1 MLFKKVGRDI
11 KETQAEEFINSTSD
25 KETNDNTTKEKIIR
39 IVFKIP
45 KEVRKNI
52 RKMIKGTVYLKKYY
66 PMILKND
73 LTYFSDEDIIN
84 IYMTAKLQNI
94 SMRDYVRIKLKLT
107 KPQEVQ
113 FVTYPAE
120 RDLVIEQIELDKIDK
135 DIITQ
140 KARNLNTPVTH
151 YGCIKMT
158 AYCELT
164 PALLFSQLELELLKE
179 EAKKNN
185 LSLKEY
191 LSKKINEEL

>member
-66 PMILKND
+66 PLILKND
-73 LTYFSDEDIIN
+73 LTYFSDEDIMN

>member
-1 MLFKKVGRDI
+1 MFKKVGRDI

-25 KETNDNTTKEKIIR
+25 KETNDNPTKEKVIR
-39 IVFKIP
+39 IAFKIP

-52 RKMIKGTVYLKKYY
+52 KKIIKGTVFLKKYY
-66 PMILKND
+66 PLILKND
-73 LTYFSDEDIIN
+73 LTYFSDEDMMN
-84 IYMTAKLQNI
+84 IYIAAKLQNI
-94 SMRDYVRIKLKLT
+94 SMRDYVKMKLKLT

-113 FVTYPAE
+113 FITYPTE
-120 RDLVIEQIELDKIDK
+120 KDLVIEQIELDKIDK

-164 PALLFSQLELELLKE
+164 PALLFSQLELELIKE
-179 EAKKNN
+179 EAQKNN

>member
-1 MLFKKVGRDI
+1 MFKKVGRDI
-11 KETQAEEFINSTSD
+11 KDIQAENFINSTSD
-25 KETNDNTTKEKIIR
+25 KEINDTTKEKVVR

-66 PMILKND
+66 PLILKND
-73 LTYFSDEDIIN
+73 LTYFSDEDIMN

>member
-164 PALLFSQLELELLKE
+164 PALLFSQLELELLRE

>member
-1 MLFKKVGRDI
+1 MFKKVGRDI
-11 KETQAEEFINSTSD
+11 KDIQAENFINSTSD
-25 KETNDNTTKEKIIR
+25 KEINDTTKEKVIR

-66 PMILKND
+66 PLILKND
-73 LTYFSDEDIIN
+73 LTYFSDEDIMN

>member
-1 MLFKKVGRDI
+1 MFKKVGRDI

-25 KETNDNTTKEKIIR
+25 KETDDNTTKEKVIKIA
-39 IVFKIP
+39 FKIP

-140 KARNLNTPVTH
+140 KAKNLNAPVMH

-158 AYCELT
+158 AYCELI
-164 PALLFSQLELELLKE
+164 FSQLELELLRE
-179 EAKKNN
+179 EAQKNN

>member
-1 MLFKKVGRDI
+1 MFKKVGRDI

-25 KETNDNTTKEKIIR
+25 KETNDNATKEKVIR

-113 FVTYPAE
+113 FITYPTE
-120 RDLVIEQIELDKIDK
+120 KDLVIEQIELDKIDK
-135 DIITQ
+135 EIITQ

-164 PALLFSQLELELLKE
+164 PALLFSQLELELLRE

>member
-1 MLFKKVGRDI
+1 MFKKVGRDI

-25 KETNDNTTKEKIIR
+25 KETDDNTTKEKVIKIA
-39 IVFKIP
+39 FKIP

-140 KARNLNTPVTH
+140 KAKNLNAPVMH

-164 PALLFSQLELELLKE
+164 PALLFSQLELELIKE
-179 EAKKNN
+179 EAQKNN

>member
-1 MLFKKVGRDI
+1 MFKKVGRDI

-25 KETNDNTTKEKIIR
+25 KETNDNATKEKVIR

-66 PMILKND
+66 PLILKND
-73 LTYFSDEDIIN
+73 LTYFSDEDIMN

-113 FVTYPAE
+113 FITYPTE
-120 RDLVIEQIELDKIDK
+120 KDLVIEQIELDKIDK
-135 DIITQ
+135 EIITQ

>member
-1 MLFKKVGRDI
+1 MFKKVGRDI

-25 KETNDNTTKEKIIR
+25 KETNDNATKEKVIR

-113 FVTYPAE
+113 FVTYPTE
-120 RDLVIEQIELDKIDK
+120 KDLVIEQIELDKIDK

-164 PALLFSQLELELLKE
+164 PALLFSQLELELLRE
-179 EAKKNN
+179 EVKKNN

>member
-1 MLFKKVGRDI
+1 MFKKVGRDI

-25 KETNDNTTKEKIIR
+25 KETNDNATKEKVIKIA
-39 IVFKIP
+39 FKIP

-107 KPQEVQ
+107 KQQEVQ
-113 FVTYPAE
+113 FVTYPTE
-120 RDLVIEQIELDKIDK
+120 KDLATEQIELDKIDK

-140 KARNLNTPVTH
+140 KAKNLNAPVTH

-164 PALLFSQLELELLKE
+164 PALLFSQLELELIKE
-179 EAKKNN
+179 EAQKNN

>member
-113 FVTYPAE
+113 FVTYPTE
-120 RDLVIEQIELDKIDK
+120 KDLVIEQIELDKIDK

-164 PALLFSQLELELLKE
+164 PALLFSQLELELLRE
-179 EAKKNN
+179 EAQKNN

>member
-1 MLFKKVGRDI
+1 MFKKVGRDI

-25 KETNDNTTKEKIIR
+25 KETNDNTTKEKVIKIA
-39 IVFKIP
+39 FKIP

-107 KPQEVQ
+107 KQQEVQ
-113 FVTYPAE
+113 FVTYPTE
-120 RDLVIEQIELDKIDK
+120 KDLTTEQIELDKIDK

-164 PALLFSQLELELLKE
+164 PALLFSQLELELLRE
-179 EAKKNN
+179 EAQKNN

>member
-1 MLFKKVGRDI
+1 MFKKVGRDI
-11 KETQAEEFINSTSD
+11 KDIQAENFINSTSD

-66 PMILKND
+66 PLILKND
-73 LTYFSDEDIIN
+73 LTYFSDEDIMN

>member
-1 MLFKKVGRDI
+1 MFKKVGRDI

-25 KETNDNTTKEKIIR
+25 KETNDNPTKEKIIK
-39 IVFKIP
+39 IAFKIP

-52 RKMIKGTVYLKKYY
+52 RKMIKGTLYLKKYY

-113 FVTYPAE
+113 FITYPTE
-120 RDLVIEQIELDKIDK
+120 KDLVIEQIELDKIDK

-164 PALLFSQLELELLKE
+164 PALLFSQLELELIKE
-179 EAKKNN
+179 EAQKNN
-185 LSLKEY
+185 LSLKKY